1 VANEFITPSII
12 ARTALSILTRQIVLP
27 SLVWRDFDTEFNG
40 RIGETVTVRVPAYIE
55 AEEIDIDD
63 PRNADITTSDV
74 EESSFPVELTKYPYS
89 AVPVI
94 DEDFD
99 LRIEDFAEQVLLPQT
114 RAVAEK
120 IEGYLAATMTSATYE
135 TSLELDTTNPFNTI
149 VDARKALNDAN
160 VPLGDR
166 YLAVGSEVEAHV
178 LKSELFHR
186 ADQSGGT
193 SALREAVIGRVA
205 GFTVVSSN
213 ALESDEAYAFHKSAY
228 VLATRAP
235 GIPAGVTAG
244 SSASNGGLAMRWI
257 RDYEANRLRDR
268 SVVGAYAGTRTVLD
282 GGDLVRSVQI
292 VASGS

>member
-1 VANEFITPSII
+1 MANEFLTPSVI

-27 SLVWRDFDTEFNG
+27 SLVWQDFNVEFNG
-40 RIGETVTVRVPAYIE
+40 RIGESVTVRVPAYIE
-55 AEEIDIDD
+55 AEEINIDD

-74 EESSFPVELTKYPYS
+74 EEASFAVELTKYPYS

-99 LRIEDFAEQVLLPQT
+99 LRINDFAEQVLLPQT

-120 IEGYLAATMTSATYE
+120 IEGYLAATMTGGVYE
-135 TSLELDTTNPFNTI
+135 TSLELDATNPFNTI

-160 VPLGDR
+160 VPMADR
-166 YLAVGSEVEAHV
+166 FLAVGSEIEAKI

-193 SALREAVIGRVA
+193 SALRDAVIGRVA

-213 ALESDEAYAFHKSAY
+213 ALESDEAYAFHRSAY
-228 VLATRAP
+228 ILATRAP

-244 SSASNGGLAMRWI
+244 SSASNGGLAMRWV

-268 SVVGAYAGTRTVLD
+268 SIVGAYAGTRTVTD
-282 GGDLVRSVQI
+282 DNELVRSVQI
-292 VASGS
+292 VSSAS

>member
-1 VANEFITPSII
+1 MANEFITPSII

-27 SLVWRDFDTEFNG
+27 SLVWRNFDVEFNG
-40 RIGETVTVRVPAYIE
+40 RIGESVTVRVPAYIE

-120 IEGYLAATMTSATYE
+120 IEGYLAATMTNGVYE

-213 ALESDEAYAFHKSAY
+213 ALESDEAYAFHRSAY
-228 VLATRAP
+228 ILATRAP

-282 GGDLVRSVQI
+282 GGDLLRSVQI